1 MSEAASE
8 SDCMMLICGYDRAK
22 VAALDQTFAKVLIMF
37 YYKGVAV
44 QCNCTTPLAQDEYFS
59 QIDGFTDNIV
69 DGIRDLS
76 RVISPNFAKR
86 SAEQLEELLPLIVA
100 ETAQPQQVV
109 QFQINVLLLSKL
121 CLLPQTETDGM
132 LYIGVERLAQKRPQE
147 SDSELR
153 THLSVAPTQNQPAAP
168 AVPEQGERGEKK

>member
-1 MSEAASE
+1 MSES
-8 SDCMMLICGYDRAK
+8 SNQSNDTLMVCGYEREK
-22 VAALDQTFAKVLIMF
+22 VAALDRAFAKVLIMF
-37 YYKGVAV
+37 YYKGTAV
-44 QCNCTTPLAQDEYFS
+44 QCNCTTPLAQDAYFS
-59 QIDGFTDNIV
+59 QIDGFTDNVVTEIL
-69 DGIRDLS
+69 DLS
-76 RVISPNFAKR
+76 RVISPNFAQR

-100 ETAQPQQVV
+100 KTAQPQQVV

-121 CLLPQTETDGM
+121 GLLPQTETDGM

-147 SDSELR
+147 SDSESR

>member
-22 VAALDQTFAKVLIMF
+22 VAALDRAFAKVLIMF
-37 YYKGVAV
+37 YYKGTAV
-44 QCNCTTPLAQDEYFS
+44 QCNCTTPLAQDGYFS

-69 DGIRDLS
+69 DEIRDLS

-121 CLLPQTETDGM
+121 GLLPQTETDGM

-147 SDSELR
+147 SGTESQMNSSAISE
-153 THLSVAPTQNQPAAP
+153 QNEVAAP
-168 AVPEQGERGEKK
+168 AVPNQGERGEKK